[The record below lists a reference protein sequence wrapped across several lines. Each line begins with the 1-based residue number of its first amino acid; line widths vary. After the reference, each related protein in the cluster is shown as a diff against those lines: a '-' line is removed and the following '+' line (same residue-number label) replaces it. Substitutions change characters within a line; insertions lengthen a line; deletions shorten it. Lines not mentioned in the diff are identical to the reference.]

1 MIFKRKNLFVFIYIV
16 LAIGLEL
23 VAQLFFDAKPYFI
36 QFWLLLII
44 VSCFTFFLFFIKNV
58 TAKNVIAM
66 VLLFIQI
73 IAIMSGNFLYKA
85 NGTAFQNEMLNQ
97 RNDAFGTMEKIDISI
112 ELLII
117 CLITLVFFIALGVSH
132 IVVFKKRWAA
142 FQTWNPGNKKAQ
154 TTWRIVYLA
163 TSIVLLLLFCSMPI
177 IDGFV
182 ERSKPNY
189 YHKLEV
195 SGDGNQMRGVST
207 NILCELLKFGS
218 ARGVSLKG
226 LDKVD
231 DFIYAEKA
239 STSEFF
245 GTNAK
250 EINSTKVE
258 DNNLIMIL
266 AESLDTH
273 VFDRYRNVPGANEL
287 LFPNLMYF
295 MDNGLNFTNFRQ
307 KEKTDT
313 SEALTLLGHYPTKRY
328 VNYDFENNSYPFSL
342 PNLFR
347 ESFPNAQ
354 VNYFHHNRIE
364 FYNRNKLMKSFGFQ
378 ETFGVDQ
385 MNEFGMGGKKTTS
398 AKGWDKVDRN
408 LDSKVIE
415 YMKDEM
421 FPTDKQFFTYWTTFT
436 SHGFYRERENL
447 RPYYTILD
455 DNNLFPKGGA
465 GANDW
470 RNYAATIMD
479 FDNALGQ
486 MKTDLIDKGILDK
499 TTILIVGDHETYY
512 SGLARYANGQLG
524 NTNGYFDTENFR
536 VSCLIYDQKLQ
547 TEYYTKYGTK
557 EIDKFVTSGDLV
569 PTLLDLFG
577 IESWKNLYLGSSVF
591 TDTGE
596 SIAYSRVYGY
606 FFNDLMLFY
615 SKNDLLWKSADFKQQ
630 DFDSFIINARKH
642 LDKLF
647 IIDKIYFSNYFK
659 KNAYSAPAL

>member
-1 MIFKRKNLFVFIYIV
+1 MIFKRKNLFVLIYLV
-16 LAIGLEL
+16 FAIGLEL
-23 VAQLFFDAKPYFI
+23 LAQPFLNAKPYVV
-36 QFWLLLII
+36 QFWLLLI
-44 VSCFTFFLFFIKNV
+44 VLSCLSFFLLFIKNV
-58 TAKNVIAM
+58 TKKNVIAM
-66 VLLFIQI
+66 VFLFAQI
-73 IAIMSGNFLYKA
+73 IVIMVGNFLYKS

-112 ELLII
+112 GLLII
-117 CLITLVFFIALGVSH
+117 CLVALASFIALGVAH
-132 IVVFKKRWAA
+132 IIIFKKRWSALE
-142 FQTWNPGNKKAQ
+142 TWNAENQKSQ
-154 TTWRIVYLA
+154 TTWRIIYLA
-163 TSIVLLLLFCSMPI
+163 TSFVLLLLFCSMPI
-177 IDGFV
+177 IDGLV
-182 ERSKPNY
+182 ERAKTSY
-189 YHKLEV
+189 YYKFEV
-195 SGDGNQMRGVST
+195 SGDGNQMRGVSA
-207 NILCELLKFGS
+207 NILYELLKFGS
-218 ARGVSLKG
+218 TRGVSLKG

-239 STSEFF
+239 NVSEFF
-245 GTNAK
+245 GTNTK
-250 EINSTKVE
+250 EINSTKE
-258 DNNLIMIL
+258 KDNNLIMIL

-273 VFDRYRNVPGANEL
+273 VFDRYKSVPGVNEI
-287 LFPNLMYF
+287 LFPNLMFF
-295 MDNGLNFTNFRQ
+295 MNNGLNFTNFRQ

-313 SEALTLLGHYPTKRY
+313 AEALTLLGNYPTKRY
-328 VNYDFENNSYPFSL
+328 VNYDFPNNSYPFSL

-347 ESFPNAQ
+347 ESFPDAQ

-364 FYNRNKLMKSFGFQ
+364 FYNRDKLMKSLGFQ
-378 ETFGVDQ
+378 QTFGVDE

-398 AKGWDKVDRN
+398 AKGWDKIDRN

-421 FPTDKQFFTYWTTFT
+421 FPRDKQFFTYWTTFT

-447 RPYYTILD
+447 KPYYKILD
-455 DNNLFPKGGA
+455 DNGVFPKGNKGA
-465 GANDW
+465 TDW

-486 MKTDLIDKGILDK
+486 MKADLIDKGILDK

-536 VSCLIYDQKLQ
+536 ISCLIYDQKLQ

-557 EIDKFVTSGDLV
+557 IIEEFATSGDIV
-569 PTLLDLFG
+569 PTILDLFG

-591 TDTGE
+591 ADAEE
-596 SIAYSRVYGY
+596 SISYSRVYGY

-615 SKNDLLWKSADFKQQ
+615 SKNDLLWKSAGFKQQ
-630 DFDSFIINARKH
+630 DFDLFMTHAKKH

-647 IIDKIYFSNYFK
+647 VTDKIYFSNYFK
-659 KNAYSAPAL
+659 NHAYRTPTL